1 MKRIVLVLF
10 LASFNVNAESFF
22 LVCDG
27 IEDQRLQGEE
37 LKINKSIGIEVTD
50 HSLILG
56 GKKFT
61 KEPGDL
67 STYLKTKQKIEFTL
81 TEFSEDKIG
90 INISGDIDRISGQ
103 IYYEKNQPIVNS
115 FIFFDGKCKKA
126 KDKAF

>member
-1 MKRIVLVLF
+1 MKKIAFILF
-10 LASFNVNAESFF
+10 LVSFNLNAESFF

-27 IEDQRLQGEE
+27 VEDQRLQGEV

-50 HSLILG
+50 QALILG
-56 GKKFT
+56 GKRFT
-61 KEPGDL
+61 KEPNDL

-81 TEFSEDKIG
+81 TEFLEDKIG

-126 KDKAF
+126 KDKAI